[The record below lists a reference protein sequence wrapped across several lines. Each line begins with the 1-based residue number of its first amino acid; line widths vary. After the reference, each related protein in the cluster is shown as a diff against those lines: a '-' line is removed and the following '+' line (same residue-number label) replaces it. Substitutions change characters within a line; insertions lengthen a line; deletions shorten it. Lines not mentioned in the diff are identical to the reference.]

1 MNESNLVKVT
11 GLCSMVGGL
20 AWVAGC
26 FVHNSLPQGCIDQG
40 CVGHAMRGSSPADT
54 VLYLVAGLML
64 ATSSLGLLLLA
75 RATSGLGR
83 TGIAAGVAGGAGC
96 LLLGAA
102 SVVSAIDNNWSG
114 MPGLVVPGVLL
125 LAVGLVLVAWVV
137 LRARVLP
144 TWTALLLLATALL
157 VPFANEQTSRILLAV
172 PFGLTWLV
180 AGAVLLRS
188 ERGLVTA

>member
-102 SVVSAIDNNWSG
+102 SVAIDNNWSG

-180 AGAVLLRS
+180 AGAGLLRS